1 MYNLIN
7 WLVFSSF
14 KQGTVE
20 RLMSHLL
27 EDSSGDPSYV
37 EDFLLTHRIFIE
49 SPLIVCSQLLEWYAH
64 ANTLCVLS
72 PPNVH
77 SLIQVFTFFF
87 LFFFVTR

>member
-1 MYNLIN
+1 
-7 WLVFSSF
+7 
-14 KQGTVE
+14 
-20 RLMSHLL
+20 MSHLL

-72 PPNVH
+72 PPMFIH
-77 SLIQVFTFFF
+77 
-87 LFFFVTR
+87 